1 MGSLFEFS
9 RVFVLSLLVPTT
21 DANTLSHPPAKSS
34 VERQKAAVGSPR
46 REMAEKGAVKNPGSD
61 QDKPCRNQPGT
72 GCFRGE
78 EKAKFLSF
86 IVAF

>member
-1 MGSLFEFS
+1 MLDSMLHASSHSSSFQQ
-9 RVFVLSLLVPTT
+9 LPTQT
-21 DANTLSHPPAKSS
+21 PYHTRRPNQASNA
-34 VERQKAAVGSPR
+34 RKAAIGSPR